1 MTTTNTNST
10 RSRREASWISLGTIL
25 LCALWAIDDS
35 SSTGIDGPLDVVT
48 LILAVVLVVGG
59 TWSLYKDWKR
69 STRQATT

>member
-25 LCALWAIDDS
+25 LCALLAIDDS
-35 SSTGIDGPLDVVT
+35 SPAGIDGPLDVVT
-48 LILAVVLVVGG
+48 LILAIVLVVGG